1 MRSGWPSQD
10 DSGSHPSGQRQV
22 PFGPGGS
29 RPSGYNGLEYQDG
42 NYGYPP
48 QPGMQDYPGQQ
59 YSGGHQYP
67 SQPAPALP
75 ASPNYGEHPYATYN
89 GAASGP
95 AGYGGNGAGYAQPT
109 HDAFGYGD
117 PGYSNLGYEG
127 PSSQDAGV
135 EGTRTVRG
143 YVEPGYQ
150 GHGRGYPALPAAA
163 GDYPAPGYG
172 QQPASYSQPWDYNQ
186 PLRYDDETAAYSGP
200 DQGAAASHQ
209 AEYGDHGYGSSYG
222 AADYE
227 ASGYE
232 GASRD
237 SAGYDSAGYDS
248 ANYDSAG
255 YDSGAYEIAPYKQ
268 PEYDRATYN
277 GSDLSRPGIDG
288 PGYDLSEIIGT
299 GDFPSFGYDEPS
311 VERLSYD
318 DPRFDDTA
326 GGRDGYGDPRGDSR
340 YDGHRF
346 DETRLDNFWPDG
358 DDQSGSWFGDAQD
371 GGRGGVGRDRSEFGS
386 LDRDGGTRGNNV
398 PAGFGGQRTTGSHR
412 APVSNETRLD
422 MGFRG
427 DQVRRDAPAFN
438 SGPLRLSG
446 PMKFDSG
453 LLRLSGSG
461 PMRFDETR
469 LDNMAALTAESS
481 RTATGLLSPPEF
493 GQNERSWL
501 DETSLDSFGGFELD
515 LLTAPDLRDSGA
527 LDIAEPD
534 LDERPARRETG
545 SQRTVGKRRGRSS
558 DRRQW
563 LALGAVVVV
572 AAGAIGG
579 VLSKFVFNGPSGP
592 AHSISTP
599 TSLDS
604 YTRSASLEKAMDVN
618 GLREQVMKNSS
629 GQASDVLS
637 AVYAQGNVTPGAG
650 GNQQIF
656 MFVGGHL
663 ANSAPGTSIQSF
675 EQSYPKAQEVPA
687 GSLGGE
693 AACVTTTANN
703 ESVAMCV
710 WFDNDTFGTLVSPTM
725 STAQLANTL
734 DQVRPGIEQV
744 TK

>member
-22 PFGPGGS
+22 PFGPDVS
-29 RPSGYNGLEYQDG
+29 WPSGYNGLEYQDG
-42 NYGYPP
+42 NYSYPP

-59 YSGGHQYP
+59 YSHGHQYP
-67 SQPAPALP
+67 GQSAPALP
-75 ASPNYGEHPYATYN
+75 AAQNYGEHPYASYN
-89 GAASGP
+89 GAPANA

-117 PGYSNLGYEG
+117 PGYSNPGYEG

-143 YVEPGYQ
+143 FVEPGYQ
-150 GHGRGYPALPAAA
+150 GQGHGYPALPAPAS
-163 GDYPAPGYG
+163 DYQAPGYG
-172 QQPASYSQPWDYNQ
+172 QPASYSQPWDYNQ
-186 PLRYDDETAAYSGP
+186 PLRYDDESAYPGP
-200 DQGAAASHQ
+200 DQGTRQ
-209 AEYGDHGYGSSYG
+209 AEYGDSGYGSSYG
-222 AADYE
+222 TADYE
-227 ASGYE
+227 AGAYE
-232 GASRD
+232 ST
-237 SAGYDSAGYDS
+237 SYESTSYDSASYDS
-248 ANYDSAG
+248 AS
-255 YDSGAYEIAPYKQ
+255 YDSGAFEIATYKQ
-268 PEYDRATYN
+268 PEYDRAAYN

-299 GDFPSFGYDEPS
+299 GDFPAFGYDEPS

-318 DPRFDDTA
+318 DPRFDDTP
-326 GGRDGYGDPRGDSR
+326 GGQDGYGDPRGDSR

-358 DDQSGSWFGDAQD
+358 DDQSGSWFGGTQED
-371 GGRGGVGRDRSEFGS
+371 GGRGGAGRDRSGYRS
-386 LDRDGGTRGNNV
+386 LDRDSGPRGSV
-398 PAGFGGQRTTGSHR
+398 PAGFGGQRPAGSHR
-412 APVSNETRLD
+412 APTSNETRLD
-422 MGFRG
+422 MGFRS
-427 DQVRRDAPAFN
+427 DQVRREPVAYN

-453 LLRLSGSG
+453 LLRLNSPMSG

-469 LDNMAALTAESS
+469 LDNMAALTGESS
-481 RTATGLLSPPEF
+481 RAATGLLAPPDFAQAE
-493 GQNERSWL
+493 QSWL

-515 LLTAPDLRDSGA
+515 LLTTPELRDSGA
-527 LDIAEPD
+527 LEIVEVDVD
-534 LDERPARRETG
+534 DRPAKRETG
-545 SQRTVGKRRGRSS
+545 SQRTAGKRRGRSS

-579 VLSKFVFNGPSGP
+579 VLSKFVFAGPSGP
-592 AHSISTP
+592 SHSISTP
-599 TSLDS
+599 TTLDA
-604 YTRSASLEKAMDVN
+604 YTRSPSLEKAMDVN

-637 AVYAQGNVTPGAG
+637 AVYAQGNTTPGASG
-650 GNQQIF
+650 SQPQIF

-663 ANSAPGTSIQSF
+663 ANTAPGTSIQSF